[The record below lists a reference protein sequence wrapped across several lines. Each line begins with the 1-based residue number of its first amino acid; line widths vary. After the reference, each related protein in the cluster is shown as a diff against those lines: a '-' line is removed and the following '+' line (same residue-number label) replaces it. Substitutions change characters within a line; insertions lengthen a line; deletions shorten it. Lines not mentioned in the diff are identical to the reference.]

1 MTQPQT
7 TVSTALATRATMI
20 AKHAQIT
27 IRVTADRLEALD
39 ELRRKERDVPTR
51 AEMVRRLIDR
61 AATRR

>member
-1 MTQPQT
+1 
-7 TVSTALATRATMI
+7 MI

-39 ELRRKERDVPTR
+39 ELRRKKRDVPTR